1 MSWVTVRDAAL
12 TIVQG
17 VASIG
22 QVYRFQRYSKNPT
35 DYKTL
40 FKDVAS
46 GRIRC
51 AMLTRQGA
59 SARRLAHK
67 RNEVTHSLSVIVI
80 EGVNDAEESES
91 TWRTRL
97 EGVRQALDRS
107 ETSAGALGG
116 VALTQEP
123 AEISTEEFRVFGDV
137 FCHYG
142 VVRCRVA
149 AAEDLP

>member
-1 MSWVTVRDAAL
+1 MSWTTVRDATL

-17 VASIG
+17 VANIG
-22 QVYRFQRYSKNPT
+22 QVHRFQRYTKNPG

-40 FKDVAS
+40 FKDAIS

-51 AMLTRQGA
+51 AMVTRQGA
-59 SARRLAHK
+59 SARRLAHR
-67 RNEVTHSLSVIVI
+67 RNEVTHSVAVIVI

-91 TWRTRL
+91 TFRTRL
-97 EGVRQALDRS
+97 EAVRVALDRS
-107 ETSAGALGG
+107 ETNAGALGG
-116 VALTQEP
+116 AALSQEP
-123 AEISTEEFRVFGDV
+123 AEVATEEFRVFGEV

>member
-1 MSWVTVRDAAL
+1 VSWASVRDAAQ
-12 TIVQG
+12 TIVAG
-17 VASIG
+17 VADIG
-22 QVYRFQRYSKNPT
+22 QVHGYQRYAKNPL
-35 DYKTL
+35 DYKAL
-40 FKDVAS
+40 FKDPDS

-59 SARRLAHK
+59 SARRLAHR
-67 RNEVTHSLSVIVI
+67 RNEVTHTLAVLVL
-80 EGVNDAEESES
+80 EGVNDGEESES
-91 TWRTRL
+91 TFRARV
-97 EGVRQALDRS
+97 EGVRVALDRS

-116 VALTQEP
+116 AALSQEP
-123 AEISTEEFRVFGDV
+123 AEVATEEFRVFGDV

>member
-1 MSWVTVRDAAL
+1 MSWTTVRDAAK
-12 TIVQG
+12 TIVEG
-17 VASIG
+17 VANIG
-22 QVYRFQRYSKNPT
+22 QVHRFQRYAKNPG

-40 FKDVAS
+40 FKDGVS

-67 RNEVTHSLSVIVI
+67 RNEASHSLAIIVI

-91 TWRTRL
+91 TFRTRL

-116 VALTQEP
+116 AALSQEP
-123 AEISTEEFRVFGDV
+123 AEIPTEEFRVFGDV

-142 VVRCRVA
+142 VVRCRVT